1 MHFVHTYFLLFYCF
15 IVQFVTTTV
24 ASAHNDEALYAIFCF
39 SLDLGEKRAIRN
51 ALVRFDRSGIRN
63 ALVRFGKRMSDMY
76 FLDAENRRATAL
88 NPSGKV
94 SF

>member
-15 IVQFVTTTV
+15 IVQFVTITV
-24 ASAHNDEALYAIFCF
+24 ASAHNDEA
-39 SLDLGEKRAIRN
+39 LGEKRAIRN